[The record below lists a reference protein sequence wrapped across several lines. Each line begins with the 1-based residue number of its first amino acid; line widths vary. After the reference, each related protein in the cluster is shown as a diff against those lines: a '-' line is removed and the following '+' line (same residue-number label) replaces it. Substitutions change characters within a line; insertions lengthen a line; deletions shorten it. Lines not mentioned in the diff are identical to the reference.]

1 MRFIAGGPW
10 LPDELLT
17 ARDAGQVIFFC
28 GAGVSQADAWLPN
41 FASLAERVLAS
52 LGSALDSTARRLFDA
67 SHDFEKASGLTGLV
81 ATDRIFGLLE
91 REFDPREVR
100 EAVAKAL
107 RPPEGYGLGAH
118 GTMLDLS
125 RDRAGVARLVTTNFD
140 RLFEEC
146 DPSLGSFNPPHLPD
160 PRREKDFRGIIHIH
174 GRVDLDYTRA
184 CDDEF
189 VLSSADFGR
198 AYLSDGWATRY
209 IQTLLQRYKIVFVG
223 YSADDPPV
231 QYLLEALSR
240 ADERPNGLYAFQA
253 GNIAEA
259 SAQWAHKG
267 VLPIPYDDADEHLAL
282 WNTLRAWAD
291 RARDVDAW
299 YDDVIAE
306 ARVGPAELMPHQR
319 GMIAHLA
326 STREGTRRLAASTT
340 PTPATWLCVFD
351 HNRRYGDPGPA
362 NFYDEASTRFDPFSA
377 FGLDSDEAPAA
388 TDPDDRFSRRETPE
402 GAWDG
407 FASTEADRER
417 LPIDGVGWLRGRGAG
432 APPKLPARLWHL
444 GMFLIRVAEQPAALW
459 WAAHQSGLHPDVA
472 HHLEWSIRQQPDR
485 YSPLM
490 LRGWRLL
497 LASWRERAP
506 DPNSLRYELEALVQQ
521 EGWST
526 KLARA
531 VVEMYRPVLAV
542 KPPLGTIAPANDANI
557 ELNQILRADV
567 DYPRP
572 HKPLVIPPEHMPYAV
587 ALFRSQIEY
596 ALVLEREVD
605 GHDRV
610 HFDTTRADDG
620 EELDEDGFRLTGH
633 LATFINMMTRLAVAD
648 PAAAKAEFDNW
659 PANANQVFTRLRI
672 WAAGQKILLS
682 ADDAARVFLTL
693 DEECFWT
700 AQHER
705 DLLFA
710 LRDRWTDMSAGDRE
724 QIELRLRTGSYP
736 WPEPRDDM
744 AKANAHYRLNRLQWL
759 HDHGV
764 QFGFDQDAEL
774 VKNREHAPDWEP
786 RFAEHAAQPK
796 VRPVRRIETV
806 IDPEPLLNVPIGRIL
821 AAAREASQFDFS
833 ASVEHRPF
841 RGLAESHPSRALA
854 ALTDATRKGEF
865 DESSWSAML
874 HATSR
879 SELKPRMI
887 CAISRRLSRLTPEQV
902 ALLIHPISEWLR
914 DLAATLIE
922 TMPELFELVWNT
934 LAAAM
939 AAHPPKPR
947 FRRADE
953 GWVDDGLNQ
962 PAGRMVGA
970 LFEDPVKNKFYAG
983 GGLSP
988 DWSRRLDQ
996 LLGLPGDARRHAI
1009 AMISPHLNWLYNV
1022 DPEWAESRLVTL
1034 ADGEGPDSQAFWGGY
1049 FWAARTPQLPLYTRL
1064 KGAFIALARAGGRR
1078 RDYSNKLAG
1087 MLLAGWAGDD
1097 NGADPNALIP
1107 DVELREILIH
1117 ADDELRVQT
1126 LWYLERWSHEAGS
1139 IWGDRL
1145 LPFLRNVWPRQSSV
1159 KTARTSGRLVD
1170 LAISFPDRFPE
1181 LVEAILPRLA
1191 PIKGASVRIGPF
1203 LDVESGIATQHPNPL
1218 LDLLWTALPE
1228 DPQTWPYETGKML
1241 GVLADQDATKAD
1253 PRLLELRRREQ
1264 QR

>member
-41 FASLAERVLAS
+41 FASLAKKVLSS
-52 LGSALDSTARRLFDA
+52 LGSALDSPARRLFDA
-67 SHDFEKASGLTGLV
+67 SQNFEKASGLTGLV
-81 ATDRIFGLLE
+81 ATDRIFGMLE
-91 REFDPREVR
+91 REFDSREVR
-100 EAVAKAL
+100 EAVAYAL
-107 RPPEGYGLGAH
+107 VPPKGYGLGAH
-118 GTMLDLS
+118 RTMLDLS

-146 DPSLGSFNPPHLPD
+146 DLSLGSFNPPHLPD

-174 GRVDLDYTRA
+174 GRVDPDYARA

-189 VLSSADFGR
+189 VLSSADFGS

-240 ADERPNGLYAFQA
+240 ADGRPNELYAFQA
-253 GNIAEA
+253 GNIAQA
-259 SAQWAHKG
+259 SAQWSHKG
-267 VLPIPYDDADEHLAL
+267 VLPIPYDAADGHAAL

-299 YDDVIAE
+299 YDGVIAE
-306 ARVGPAELMPHQR
+306 ARVGPADFMPHQR

-326 STREGTRRLAASTT
+326 STREGARRLAASIT
-340 PTPATWLCVFD
+340 PTPATWLCAFD
-351 HNRRYGDPGPA
+351 HNRRYDDPGPA
-362 NFYDEASTRFDPFSA
+362 NPDDEASARFDPFSA

-388 TDPDDRFSRRETPE
+388 TDPDDRFSKRETPD

-407 FASTEADRER
+407 FASTEADRKR
-417 LPIDGVGWLRGRGAG
+417 LHVDGVGQLRGRGAG
-432 APPKLPARLWHL
+432 APSRLPTRLWHL
-444 GMFLIRVAEQPAALW
+444 GMFLIRVADQPAALW
-459 WAAHQSGLHPDVA
+459 WAAHQSGLHPDVV
-472 HHLEWSIRQQPDR
+472 HHLEWSIRQQPGR
-485 YSPLM
+485 FSPLI
-490 LRGWRLL
+490 LRGWRVL
-497 LASWRERAP
+497 LASWRQRAP

-531 VVEMYRPVLAV
+531 VVDMYRPVLVV
-542 KPPLGTIAPANDANI
+542 KPPFGTMAPANDPNI
-557 ELNQILRADV
+557 ELNQIIRADV
-567 DYPRP
+567 EYPRP
-572 HKPLVIPPEHMPYAV
+572 HEPLVIPPEHLPYAV

-596 ALVLEREVD
+596 AIVLEREVD
-605 GHDRV
+605 GHDRIY
-610 HFDTTRADDG
+610 FDTTRADDC
-620 EELDEDGFRLTGH
+620 EELDEDGFQLTGH

-648 PAAAKAEFDNW
+648 PAAARVEFDHW
-659 PANANQVFTRLRI
+659 PANADQVFTRLRI
-672 WAAGQKILLS
+672 WAAGQKFLLS
-682 ADDAARVFLTL
+682 ADDAVTVFLAL
-693 DEECFWT
+693 DEESFWT
-700 AQHER
+700 DQHER
-705 DLLFA
+705 DLLYA
-710 LRDRWTDMSAGDRE
+710 LRDRWSDMSPTNRG
-724 QIELRLRTGSYP
+724 QIEQRLRTGSYP
-736 WPEPRDDM
+736 WPEPRDDV

-764 QFGFDQDAEL
+764 QFGLDFDAEL
-774 VKNREHAPDWEP
+774 AKNREDAPDWEP
-786 RFAEHAAQPK
+786 RFADQAAQPK
-796 VRPVRRIETV
+796 VGPVRSIETV
-806 IDPEPLLNVPIGRIL
+806 TDPEPLLNVPVGEIL
-821 AAAREASQFDFS
+821 ATARKASQFDFS

-841 RGLAESHPSRALA
+841 RGLAESHPPRALA

-865 DESSWSAML
+865 DDRSWSAML

-879 SELKPRMI
+879 SELKPRML
-887 CAISRRLSRLTPEQV
+887 CAIARRLSRLTPEQV
-902 ALLIHPISEWLR
+902 ALLVHPISEWLR
-914 DLAATLIE
+914 DRATTLIE

-934 LAAAM
+934 LIAAM
-939 AAHPPKPR
+939 AAHPPQPR

-962 PAGRMVGA
+962 PARRMIDA
-970 LFEDPVKNKFYAG
+970 LLKDPAKKDFQAG
-983 GGLSP
+983 CGLSLE
-988 DWSRRLDQ
+988 WKRRLDQ

-1022 DPEWAESRLVTL
+1022 DPEWAESRLVAL
-1034 ADGEGPDSQAFWGGY
+1034 ADSVGSDSQAFWAGY
-1049 FWAARTPQLPLYTRL
+1049 FWAARTPQFPLYTRL
-1064 KGAFIALARAGGRR
+1064 KRAFIALARAGGRR
-1078 RDYSNKLAG
+1078 RDHSNKLAG

-1097 NGADPNALIP
+1097 DGSDPNALIP

-1126 LWYLERWSHEAGS
+1126 LGYLERWSHEAGS
-1139 IWGDRL
+1139 KWGDRL

-1159 KTARTSGRLVD
+1159 KTPRTSGRLVD
-1170 LAISFPDRFPE
+1170 LALSFPDRFPE

-1203 LDVESGIATQHPNPL
+1203 LEMESGIANQYPGTL

-1228 DPQTWPYETGKML
+1228 DPQAWPYEIGKML
-1241 GVLADQDATKAD
+1241 GVLADQDATRGD

-1264 QR
+1264 